1 MEALII
7 VVLVIVVG
15 LWLFGTIYNAADKA
29 HMKMDRLRQRQKRRG
44 W

>member
-1 MEALII
+1 MDTLII
-7 VVLVIVVG
+7 VVAIVIAG
-15 LWLFGTIYNAADKA
+15 LWIFGSLYGMADRA